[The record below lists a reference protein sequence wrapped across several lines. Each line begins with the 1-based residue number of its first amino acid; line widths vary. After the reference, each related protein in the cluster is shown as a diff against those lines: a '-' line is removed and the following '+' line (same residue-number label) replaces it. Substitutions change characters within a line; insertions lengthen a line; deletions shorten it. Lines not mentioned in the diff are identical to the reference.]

1 MANFWDEA
9 GTSGWAETAV
19 KAAKPAQSP
28 SASVPNPVTAQTTA
42 RPDAKAIR
50 DAWNQNHQ
58 DPAKVY
64 ELMQQHGLSVTDV
77 STALGADRKAF
88 FNYLR
93 PIFTATQERS
103 GGGDN
108 LEVKDVYKYGTGQAE
123 YTDSHSMSREDF
135 IKKYGKTFVADD
147 KGGNA
152 ASEVSGQDVGEYYD
166 RWLDPKRTLVAGQ
179 KGSGDD
185 FTPFDPSA
193 PQENVSGWGT
203 GYKYRDSHP
212 NFDAWDNVN
221 PHPESQ
227 DLGGVGEFWRQVG
240 RPVATAAAMYL
251 GVGALAGA
259 TGGAAAGAAG
269 SAAGTGAT
277 AGGTAIGGSAGI
289 GSGTVLGGGA
299 ASSSASGLAGILG
312 MSPGYGA
319 TALNTGALNSGM
331 SLAQGN
337 NIGDALKSGATAA
350 LLSPVGGYVGDA
362 TTAGLGDTF
371 NPAITKGIST
381 LAGNTAAGGAQGIV
395 DGTGILAGMRKGAVN
410 GIVNASGNYMAQGI
424 TGKIDGFDKLSPTQQ
439 RMVNTTISKLLQ
451 GKNPTKALINQA
463 ANAAIAQV
471 TKTSKPKT
479 GGWAA

>member
-152 ASEVSGQDVGEYYD
+152 ASEVAGQDVGAYYD
-166 RWLDPKRTLVAGQ
+166 QYLADGATGDLVARHWDSEIPEGTRAMPT
-179 KGSGDD
+179 
-185 FTPFDPSA
+185 F
-193 PQENVSGWGT
+193 GW
-203 GYKYRDSHP
+203 KYRDANP
-212 NFDAWDNVN
+212 YFDAWDNVD